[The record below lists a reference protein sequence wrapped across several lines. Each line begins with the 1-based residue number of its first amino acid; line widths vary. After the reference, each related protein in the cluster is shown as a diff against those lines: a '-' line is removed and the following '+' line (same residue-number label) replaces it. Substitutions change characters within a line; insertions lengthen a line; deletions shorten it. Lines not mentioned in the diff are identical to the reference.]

1 MGGVLADSVPMDNQ
15 GKAAG
20 GFELAPGADYQQEL
34 IGLALPKGSGIGPAL
49 EEAMRWLVESG
60 TYGRINAKWGM
71 PEQAN
76 IGASELSR

>member
-1 MGGVLADSVPMDNQ
+1 MDYQ

-20 GFELAPGADYQQEL
+20 GIELAPGADFQPEL

-49 EEAMRWLVESG
+49 EEAMRGLVESG
-60 TYGRINAKWGM
+60 TYGRTNAKWGI
-71 PEQAN
+71 PEQTN